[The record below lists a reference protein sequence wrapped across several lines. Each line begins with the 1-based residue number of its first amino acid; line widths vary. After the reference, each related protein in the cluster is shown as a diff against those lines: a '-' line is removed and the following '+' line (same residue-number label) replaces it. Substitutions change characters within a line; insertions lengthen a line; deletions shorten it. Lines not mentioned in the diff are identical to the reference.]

1 MANKSYLQDLQ
12 YQGRSLEQWVKAFNG
27 EFTSDSLLNMIR
39 AGADL
44 NKMLMM
50 GLDENE
56 KLTPYE
62 GLPGEQELMFENEEQ
77 RSIKDYMM
85 PNCQVRIF
93 DDDGNEIF
101 WSWVDPKDLV
111 TLIPYIGT
119 GVCCDPNPKTNAV
132 QAGAFLPNDDI
143 LRKYE
148 GQTLTT
154 FIYVD
159 GEPLSLDHQ
168 QLMRQIR
175 DVEARVDRVY
185 KNAIVPAKIRRYNQ
199 EHALNEISH
208 EDEMAAFN
216 EDVVNESIIPKF
228 TVRVKARGIT
238 MNFTSTADTKAQAED
253 EIRNQLK
260 KLLKDTNAKIDV
272 EEVTS
277 LKKDSVNESTGED
290 PGIETAADLI
300 DAVNEATEGYNNST
314 VLKIVD
320 ENGKEFNID
329 FLGMHRGALVI
340 EIGDKELS
348 EGYNWKNGGYG
359 GYGRSY
365 RSYGEVGAPRGK
377 AISWFKVSDLDPKAS
392 KLDADGWRAGPS
404 NFPFVDLLYPD
415 RKYKVGTT
423 VMRKN
428 VKAGAESGNKYIA
441 IFSYLDALKN
451 NDEDAI
457 GLLKALGIPL
467 DLTFGYEPGEDFS
480 STYTVA
486 AEA

>member
-1 MANKSYLQDLQ
+1 
-12 YQGRSLEQWVKAFNG
+12 
-27 EFTSDSLLNMIR
+27 
-39 AGADL
+39 
-44 NKMLMM
+44 
-50 GLDENE
+50 
-56 KLTPYE
+56 
-62 GLPGEQELMFENEEQ
+62 
-77 RSIKDYMM
+77 MM

-101 WSWVDPKDLV
+101 WSWVDPKYLV

-132 QAGAFLPNDDI
+132 QAGAFLPNDDT

-148 GQTLTT
+148 GETLTT

-159 GEPLSLDHQ
+159 GEPLSLDHRELAQ
-168 QLMRQIR
+168 QIK

-199 EHALNEISH
+199 EHAIDEVSH
-208 EDEMAAFN
+208 EDEMAAFDESISDVYVTVGDFKKALAKNLAKDSDKIMFRVNKKAHEVFQMSGKGGTFVIDLIPAMAN
-216 EDVVNESIIPKF
+216 EDDGCLNESLIPKF

-277 LKKDSVNESTGED
+277 LKKDSVNESTGEN
-290 PGIETAADLI
+290 PGIETAADLV

-377 AISWFKVSDLDPKAS
+377 SISWFNVSELDPKAA

-404 NFPFVDLLYPD
+404 NFPFKDLLYPE

-423 VMRKN
+423 VLRKN
-428 VKAGAESGNKYIA
+428 VKAGSESGNKYIA
-441 IFSYLDALKN
+441 IPSYLTAVNN
-451 NDEDAI
+451 NDEAAI
-457 GLLKALGIPL
+457 SLLKALGIPL

-480 STYTVA
+480 STYTIA
-486 AEA
+486 TEA

>member
-1 MANKSYLQDLQ
+1 MTDDSIDSMMHQGKSLA
-12 YQGRSLEQWVKAFNG
+12 QWAEDFKG
-27 EFTSDSLLNMIR
+27 EFSIDQLEKMAR
-39 AGADL
+39 GGADL
-44 NKMLMM
+44 QKILML
-50 GLDENE
+50 GLDEAE
-56 KLTPYE
+56 QLTPYE
-62 GLPGEQELMFENEEQ
+62 GLPGEQMLVFEEE

-85 PNCQVRIF
+85 PNCQIRIF

-101 WSWVDPKDLV
+101 WSWIDVKYLDV
-111 TLIPYIGT
+111 IVPYIGT
-119 GVCCDPNPKTNAV
+119 GVCGSNNLTDNSV
-132 QAGAFLPNDDI
+132 QAGAFIPDNGWQ
-143 LRKYE
+143 KYE

-168 QLMRQIR
+168 ELAQQIK
-175 DVEARVDRVY
+175 DVKARADRVY

-216 EDVVNESIIPKF
+216 EDAVNESIIPKF

-290 PGIETAADLI
+290 PGIETAADLV

-377 AISWFKVSDLDPKAS
+377 SISWFKVSDLDPKAS

-404 NFPFVDLLYPD
+404 NFPFVDLLYPE

-441 IFSYLDALKN
+441 IPSYIDAIKN
-451 NDEDAI
+451 NDEAAI